1 MTKTIIMILEALQKL
16 AEAKALR
23 DLDWHFARWMGK
35 LSGDSSE
42 ALALAAALASQR
54 LGQGDACVDL
64 ARFAGQRLFADP
76 EAAGGG
82 LPAPSLDAWIAALQ
96 RSPAVGAPDGEP
108 RPLVLDG
115 GRLYLARYWH
125 FEQTLADG
133 LHRLAGAPVDIDAGR
148 LEAGLE
154 RLFPARPGD
163 GGPDGQRIAAA
174 IAALRRLCIVSG
186 GPGTGKTHTVA
197 AILALLINLAA
208 PRRLRIMLA
217 APTGKAA
224 ARLTQAIRRAR
235 ERLPLSESLRGQ
247 IPAEAMTLHRLL
259 GVRPGRANPL
269 HGPDNPL
276 HLDLLVVDEASMID
290 LPLMCRTVAAL
301 PDRARLIMLGDKDQ
315 LASVEAGNVFADLC
329 ARPSGGY
336 SPTLCDR
343 LRHCAGYDGPADPDA
358 PALGDCLALL
368 EKSYR
373 FGPHSGIGALA
384 RCLKSGADPM
394 PVLASELTDIAHGD
408 PDPAGLANALADAAA
423 GAYAALLNST
433 GAAQA
438 LARLENFA
446 ILCATRE
453 GPAGV
458 FESNR
463 AVETALKSAGLDVV
477 EGGLYRGRPIL
488 ITRNDYNLNVF
499 NGDIGVLWPDPVDG
513 SLRAW
518 FRQTD
523 GGLKGIAPG
532 RLPEHETAFAMTVH
546 KSQGSEFDRVLLLL
560 PERDV
565 RVLSRELLYTA
576 VTRSRSHIEI
586 RGDVDLIRIAAA
598 RRAERASGLAD
609 RLWAPVRPDEPK

>member
-1 MTKTIIMILEALQKL
+1 MILDALQKL

-23 DLDWHFARWMGK
+23 DLDRHFARWMGK

-42 ALALAAALASQR
+42 ALALAAALASHR
-54 LGQGDACVDL
+54 LGQGDVCVDL
-64 ARFAGQRLFADP
+64 AHFAGQRLFSDP
-76 EAAGGG
+76 QAPEGW
-82 LPAPSLDAWIAALQ
+82 LPAPALDAWIAALQ
-96 RSPAVGAPDGEP
+96 RSPAVGVPGGEM

-115 GRLYLARYWH
+115 ERLYLARYWH

-133 LHRLAGAPVDIDAGR
+133 LHRLAGAPVDLDPGR

-154 RLFPARPGD
+154 RLFPARPGE

-197 AILALLINLAA
+197 AILALLIDLAA
-208 PRRLRIMLA
+208 PRRLRIMLT

-224 ARLTQAIRRAR
+224 ARLTEAIRRAKQS
-235 ERLPLSESLRGQ
+235 LPLSEAIREQ

-259 GVRPGRANPL
+259 GVRPGRANPR

-301 PDRARLIMLGDKDQ
+301 PPHARLILLGDKDQ

-329 ARPSGGY
+329 AKPCLGF
-336 SPTLCDR
+336 SPVLCDQ
-343 LRHCAGYDGPADPDA
+343 LRRWAGYDGPAGTETSA
-358 PALGDCLALL
+358 MGDCLAFL
-368 EKSYR
+368 EHSYR

-384 RCLKSGADPM
+384 RCLKNGVDPM
-394 PVLASELTDIAHGD
+394 PVLAAELTDIAHSD
-408 PDPAGLANALADAAA
+408 PDPADSAKALAEAAA
-423 GAYAALLNST
+423 GAYAALLRSAD
-433 GAAQA
+433 AAQA

-453 GPAGV
+453 GPTGV
-458 FESNR
+458 RESNL
-463 AVETALKSAGLDVV
+463 AVEKALKSAGLEVA

-488 ITRNDYNLNVF
+488 ITRNDYNLNLF
-499 NGDIGVLWPDPVDG
+499 NGDIGVFWPDPTDG
-513 SLRAW
+513 TLRAW
-518 FRQTD
+518 FRQAD

-560 PERDV
+560 PDRDV

-576 VTRSRSHIEI
+576 VTRARSQIEI
-586 RGDVDLIRIAAA
+586 RGSAELIRTGAT
-598 RRAERASGLAD
+598 RRAERVSGLAG
-609 RLWAPVRPDEPK
+609 RLWPEV